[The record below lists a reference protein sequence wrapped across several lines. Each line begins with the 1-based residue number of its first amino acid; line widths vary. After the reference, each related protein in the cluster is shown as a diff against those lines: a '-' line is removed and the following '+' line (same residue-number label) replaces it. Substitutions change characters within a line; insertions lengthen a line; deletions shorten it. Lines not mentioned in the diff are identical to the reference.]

1 MNRHDDIRELLHD
14 FVDHELPADRQD
26 DVALHLAE
34 CATCAADVDSLHA
47 LRTAAQDLPLSVA
60 PDDDLWGA
68 IDVRLG
74 DSTSS
79 FQGIDRHAWTMRLT
93 WAVAAVLAFAL
104 IWTRG
109 DGEEGPLKNLTQ
121 SYDTVRHDGELALS
135 SDNSRLDISGR
146 NAMTDGM
153 NAIDDAI
160 RETQIALDA
169 VADAPEQFRHL
180 ADGYQKKIDLLQR
193 LVRRAARP

>member
-1 MNRHDDIRELLHD
+1 MG
-14 FVDHELPADRQD
+14 FGAWFGSPPVVGA
-26 DVALHLAE
+26 VHL
-34 CATCAADVDSLHA
+34 S
-47 LRTAAQDLPLSVA
+47 RLSRA
-60 PDDDLWGA
+60 
-68 IDVRLG
+68 
-74 DSTSS
+74 
-79 FQGIDRHAWTMRLT
+79 
-93 WAVAAVLAFAL
+93 
-104 IWTRG
+104 RG
-109 DGEEGPLKNLTQ
+109 HEEGPLKNLTQ

-160 RETQIALDA
+160 RETQIAIDA